1 MSLTVI
7 GLVVLIISAWALSS
21 KAGPK
26 HPPLFPGPKA
36 LPLVGN
42 VLPSSKRLWL
52 TMAAYSEQFGPI
64 YSLRILGSSMLVL
77 NSASEARDLIEGK
90 SSLYAPRPPPKMVEL
105 AGMDRGVLFESNPV
119 RMRKSR
125 KLLHM
130 VLQPRELR
138 LFDPT
143 LVEKNNRFLHNLL
156 HSPHKFLEHIRKLP
170 AGVTLALSHGY
181 EVQEEDDPYVAMA
194 DVTVQNF
201 AKASDPAAFLVHWLP
216 ILAKLPTFLPGMQ
229 FKRLAL
235 SWRQQYTALAER
247 GHEHV
252 ESNIASGT
260 ARPSLTSLALAS
272 ELKDERDIIMFTATQ
287 VYTGEQLYCTA
298 TLSSFFL
305 MMMKHPDVQ
314 RRAQQEIDQVIGD
327 ERLPVYG
334 DRPQLPYIESLLK
347 ELLRCCPP
355 IPAVTRAPAQDDVH
369 KGYYIPKG
377 TVVVVNFWAML
388 HDKTRYDEPD
398 QFRPDRWLSRDAD
411 VNTDPFEVIFGFG
424 RRTCPGRHLAESL
437 LFTAIATTLA
447 AFDIAVPR
455 DEQGNLVE
463 PTGEY
468 SDGGIIWPLPFKCD
482 IRARSERAKEL
493 ILNSV
498 VQA

>member
-1 MSLTVI
+1 MT
-7 GLVVLIISAWALSS
+7 
-21 KAGPK
+21 
-26 HPPLFPGPKA
+26 
-36 LPLVGN
+36 
-42 VLPSSKRLWL
+42 
-52 TMAAYSEQFGPI
+52 GPI

-143 LVEKNNRFLHNLL
+143 LVEKNSRFLHNLL
-156 HSPHKFLEHIRKLP
+156 QNPHKFLEHIRKLP

-252 ESNIASGT
+252 ESNIV
-260 ARPSLTSLALAS
+260 RKVWPSLTSLALAS

-287 VYTGEQLYCTA
+287 VYTGEQLYWSVLPDVADAERQPRGSRYSEFSDLRHLSAKNPVYSRQSTA

-334 DRPQLPYIESLLK
+334 DRPQLPYVESLLK

-468 SDGGIIWPLPFKCD
+468 SDGGIMLVYYHAC
-482 IRARSERAKEL
+482 
-493 ILNSV
+493 
-498 VQA
+498 